1 MFCNILLFKL
11 FKNLD
16 IYSIIQIQTAM
27 KILLVIDKIYS
38 HLDLLLLGYVYIFQ
52 GVIWY
57 VQHKV
62 LNVISCYQL

>member
-57 VQHKV
+57 VQ
-62 LNVISCYQL
+62 

>member
-52 GVIWY
+52 GVIWH
-57 VQHKV
+57 VQ
-62 LNVISCYQL
+62 

>member
-57 VQHKV
+57 LQHKV
-62 LNVISCYQL
+62 LNVISCYPL

>member
-57 VQHKV
+57 VQQKV
-62 LNVISCYQL
+62 LNVISCYPL